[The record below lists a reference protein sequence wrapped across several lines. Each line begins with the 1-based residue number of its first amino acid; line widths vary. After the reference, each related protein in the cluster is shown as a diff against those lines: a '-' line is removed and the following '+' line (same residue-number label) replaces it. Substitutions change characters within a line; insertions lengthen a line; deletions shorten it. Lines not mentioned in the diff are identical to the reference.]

1 MRISNWSSD
10 VCSSDLRKAAVA
22 KAAEEAATAARELEG
37 PSTPLFGAFADSYID
52 THEEGWRNPKH
63 RQQWRNT
70 IKTHAKPL
78 LVKPVDAITADDV
91 LAILTTIWNKIPAK
105 AGRLRGR
112 TENNLDAAKARSEDG
127 RGGQKGVS
135 TGNDGGEG
143 Y

>member
-1 MRISNWSSD
+1 MGWGALAEGSLAVARELGASARQMVKDGLDPIEE
-10 VCSSDLRKAAVA
+10 RKAAVA

-78 LVKPVDAITADDV
+78 LVKPADR
-91 LAILTTIWNKIPAK
+91 K
-105 AGRLRGR
+105 
-112 TENNLDAAKARSEDG
+112 
-127 RGGQKGVS
+127 S
-135 TGNDGGEG
+135 TSLNSSH
-143 Y
+143 

>member
-1 MRISNWSSD
+1 MGLGALAD
-10 VCSSDLRKAAVA
+10 VLLAVARELAASARQMVKDGLDPIEERKAAVA

-78 LVKPVDAITADDV
+78 LVKQEI
-91 LAILTTIWNKIPAK
+91 
-105 AGRLRGR
+105 GRASGR
-112 TENNLDAAKARSEDG
+112 ERV
-127 RGGQKGVS
+127 GQYV
-135 TGNDGGEG
+135 
-143 Y
+143 